1 MGLTAPRG
9 PDSLEQRLRRRSLR
23 IARTKEHMTRTRTRI
38 TRLVVAVFFALPV
51 VLSVL
56 SLSSLA
62 APSAKEVEA
71 AQQRLAHLEH
81 EFESMAEQYN
91 NAKYQLSL
99 VERKLAEARSQR
111 EGAER
116 KARAAED
123 RLAERAVQAYVGT
136 GSQVDGLLG
145 AESIAEFSDRLVF
158 MGAVAE
164 GDAEIARQ
172 ATNAR
177 QEAEWAASRFADTLA
192 ERQRQVTS
200 IEGQLDRLDSMIEQQ
215 ASLYTQLNE
224 DRQDYLAYVE
234 AQRAALAQA
243 REEASQEAP
252 PSDTTGDTG
261 GYVPPVNATAGQIAV
276 DAALS
281 QLGATYVWGSAD
293 PNVGFDCSGLT
304 SWAWAQAGVYIPHS
318 SQAQYSTLP
327 HVPLN
332 QLAPGDMVFYY
343 SPISHVAMYIG
354 GGRIVH
360 IRNPSPGGV
369 VQTDTVYG
377 YGSPVG
383 ASRPG

>member
-1 MGLTAPRG
+1 
-9 PDSLEQRLRRRSLR
+9 
-23 IARTKEHMTRTRTRI
+23 
-38 TRLVVAVFFALPV
+38 V

-62 APSAKEVEA
+62 APSAEEVEA
-71 AQQRLAHLEH
+71 AQQKLAHLEH

-91 NAKYQLSL
+91 DAKYQLSL
-99 VERKLAEARSQR
+99 IERKLAEARSQR
-111 EGAER
+111 RGAER

-200 IEGQLDRLDSMIEQQ
+200 IEGQLDRLDSMIDEQ
-215 ASLYTQLNE
+215 ASLYTQLNK
-224 DRQDYLAYVE
+224 DRQEYLAYVE

-243 REEASQEAP
+243 REEAASQEAP

-261 GYVPPVNATAGQIAV
+261 GYVPPVNASAAQIAV
-276 DAALS
+276 GAALS
-281 QLGATYVWGSAD
+281 VQGTQYVWGSAD
-293 PNVGFDCSGLT
+293 PGVGFDCSGLT

-318 SQAQYSTLP
+318 SAAQYSLP
-327 HVPLN
+327 HVPLGSV
-332 QLAPGDMVFYY
+332 QPGDLIFYY
-343 SPISHVAMYIG
+343 SPISHVALYIG
-354 GGRIVH
+354 GGQIVH
-360 IRNPSPGGV
+360 ATHPGPDGAV
-369 VQTDTVYG
+369 HTDSMYG
-377 YGSPVG
+377 YDNPVG
-383 ASRPG
+383 AARPG